1 MSDDLATLE
10 TQRSKLLE
18 EFLGL
23 GDLRP
28 GSVTAVT
35 RRCGKSSCHC
45 AKHNDPGHDPQFRL
59 TRRIAGKTV
68 TESFPNPIALRKAQ
82 QEVAEFHRFQQLSQ
96 NLVALNEQICRLRP
110 VARERGG
117 WTEQEKKT
125 AAAIHQEV
133 AREVNQVLGR
143 VFAQRRKDGRTD
155 LEAVESALRAA
166 LHQAGAAA
174 LSQVLQFAA
183 PAADERQLP
192 CPCGHHARYQ
202 EIRSKP
208 LLTIV
213 GPVLL
218 SRPYYLCSQCHVGQ
232 FPVDVELD
240 IENTEF
246 SPGVRR
252 MHALVG
258 QQAPFDHGREQMQVL
273 AGLTVTTKS
282 VERIAEAMGS
292 DIAWRE
298 QAEIDQALQLDLPVL
313 TGAPIPVVYVQMDG
327 TGIPVVKK
335 ETVGRPGKRDGQ
347 PAHTRE
353 VKLGCVFT
361 QTRWDE
367 KGFALRDPDS
377 TTYTGAIETAEEFG
391 KRIYREALQRGWS
404 RARKKVVIGDGA
416 EWIWN
421 LVAEHFPGAREI
433 VDLYHARQHLWT
445 VARQLYPQEEVQQ
458 KAWRK
463 VHQKRLLDKGKI
475 EKLVSELH
483 SIATTNPQL
492 AEKIRTEAVYFE
504 RNAERMRYP
513 RFRRQHLFVGSGVIE
528 AGCKT
533 VVGSRL
539 KQSGMFWTVRGANAI
554 LALRCSHLNGRFE
567 DYWEQRQE
575 ARAA

>member
-1 MSDDLATLE
+1 M
-10 TQRSKLLE
+10 
-18 EFLGL
+18 
-23 GDLRP
+23 
-28 GSVTAVT
+28 
-35 RRCGKSSCHC
+35 
-45 AKHNDPGHDPQFRL
+45 
-59 TRRIAGKTV
+59 
-68 TESFPNPIALRKAQ
+68 
-82 QEVAEFHRFQQLSQ
+82 
-96 NLVALNEQICRLRP
+96 
-110 VARERGG
+110 
-117 WTEQEKKT
+117 
-125 AAAIHQEV
+125 

-458 KAWRK
+458 KAWMK

-539 KQSGMFWTVRGANAI
+539 KQSGMFWTLRGANAI